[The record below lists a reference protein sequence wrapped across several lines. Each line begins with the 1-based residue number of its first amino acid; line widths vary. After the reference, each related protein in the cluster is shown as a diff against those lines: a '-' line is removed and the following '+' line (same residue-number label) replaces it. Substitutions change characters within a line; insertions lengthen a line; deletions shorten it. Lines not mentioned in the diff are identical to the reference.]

1 MKQENVQLSHLKADL
16 ESFKAKADRRVEFIY
31 LYSSCLFVGLLEL
44 LNYELILHH
53 RCKELE
59 AEVAKR
65 DADLTQMAELFK
77 KETALRKKY
86 KNDLEDLKGYVCKYM
101 VYDV

>member
-1 MKQENVQLSHLKADL
+1 MASISSV
-16 ESFKAKADRRVEFIY
+16 SF
-31 LYSSCLFVGLLEL
+31 
-44 LNYELILHH
+44 NYGLILYH

-86 KNDLEDLKGYVCKYM
+86 KNELEDLKGYVCKYWM
-101 VYDV
+101 YEFFFTDL

>member
-1 MKQENVQLSHLKADL
+1 MHQ
-16 ESFKAKADRRVEFIY
+16 FI
-31 LYSSCLFVGLLEL
+31 FR
-44 LNYELILHH
+44 

-65 DADLTQMAELFK
+65 DADLAQMAELFK

-86 KNDLEDLKGYVCKYM
+86 KNDLEDLKGWVAVVFITYWRSLVVVIKKCFPMQCYSCVCALPPNGSL
-101 VYDV
+101 